1 MGGNNFRYSWVE
13 FGVKLITNQ
22 KVVIIRVIKARND
35 EFALKVIK
43 KEKKK
48 YKVGLC
54 ELWVMKS
61 EHTLHN
67 SNRERFLLLS

>member
-1 MGGNNFRYSWVE
+1 MGGNNFRCSWVE

-43 KEKKK
+43 KKEK
-48 YKVGLC
+48 
-54 ELWVMKS
+54 
-61 EHTLHN
+61 
-67 SNRERFLLLS
+67 